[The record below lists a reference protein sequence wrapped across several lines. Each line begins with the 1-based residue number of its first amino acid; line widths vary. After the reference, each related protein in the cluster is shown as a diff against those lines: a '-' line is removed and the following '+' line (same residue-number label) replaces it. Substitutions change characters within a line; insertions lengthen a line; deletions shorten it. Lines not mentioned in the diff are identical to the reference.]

1 VTAEQFKALQGELS
15 SLKGLFEQAS
25 QNAVTH
31 ENTIRNLEGELA
43 VLRNR
48 EQEQALQLPDDE
60 TLDELPR
67 SQAIR
72 RVAEVLAEQK
82 VRALDQKYMG
92 AFQRMAT
99 DVIASKNAIEEQQ
112 VKQLFPGVDLEK
124 YRPVLD
130 QKRAQ
135 FPQANTVDL
144 VRLVADPKELAVQPD
159 MTQGTQEE
167 VHMETGHGAGMS
179 AGGRDQ
185 DLRESI
191 TEDQLREGYVTA
203 RNSGQNLQAQSFL
216 LEMLKRRPDVPTS
229 QETGRTAGG

>member
-1 VTAEQFKALQGELS
+1 
-15 SLKGLFEQAS
+15 
-25 QNAVTH
+25 
-31 ENTIRNLEGELA
+31 
-43 VLRNR
+43 
-48 EQEQALQLPDDE
+48 
-60 TLDELPR
+60 
-67 SQAIR
+67 
-72 RVAEVLAEQK
+72 

-167 VHMETGHGAGMS
+167 VHMETGQGAGMS